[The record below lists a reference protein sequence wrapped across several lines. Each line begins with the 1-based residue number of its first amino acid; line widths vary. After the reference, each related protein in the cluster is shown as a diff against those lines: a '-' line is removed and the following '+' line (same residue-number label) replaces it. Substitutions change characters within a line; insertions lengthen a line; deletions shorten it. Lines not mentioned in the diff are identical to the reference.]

1 MCWLAFSTTSA
12 PLTASIVTCRDAYT
26 ALSNQWAGLID
37 SMALS
42 AGRQLY
48 PRQTAALAK
57 TKLLADLP
65 VAYQYLSGVSKNASD
80 IFRQVLTINAM
91 NQAMHGFAGASGT
104 SSIDVSP
111 LYAVTVAL
119 RGHLLAPEQ
128 YPDIL
133 QTVG

>member
-1 MCWLAFSTTSA
+1 MRISDWSSDVCSSDL
-12 PLTASIVTCRDAYT
+12 
-26 ALSNQWAGLID
+26 
-37 SMALS
+37 
-42 AGRQLY
+42 RQLY

-104 SSIDVSP
+104 SSVDVFAQTRADIQTERTYASIAENARSEERRVGKECVRPCRSRWSP
-111 LYAVTVAL
+111 Y
-119 RGHLLAPEQ
+119 H
-128 YPDIL
+128 
-133 QTVG
+133 

>member
-1 MCWLAFSTTSA
+1 
-12 PLTASIVTCRDAYT
+12 
-26 ALSNQWAGLID
+26 
-37 SMALS
+37 MALS

-91 NQAMHGFAGASGT
+91 NEAMHAFAGERGT
-104 SSIDVSP
+104 SSVDVFAQTRADTKTART
-111 LYAVTVAL
+111 LAIIAQHAKTWVTTRNV
-119 RGHLLAPEQ
+119 LL
-128 YPDIL
+128 IL
-133 QTVG
+133 VL

>member
-1 MCWLAFSTTSA
+1 
-12 PLTASIVTCRDAYT
+12 
-26 ALSNQWAGLID
+26 
-37 SMALS
+37 MALN

-104 SSIDVSP
+104 SSIDVFAQT
-111 LYAVTVAL
+111 LRRFAL
-119 RGHLLAPEQ
+119 RDPA
-128 YPDIL
+128 
-133 QTVG
+133 